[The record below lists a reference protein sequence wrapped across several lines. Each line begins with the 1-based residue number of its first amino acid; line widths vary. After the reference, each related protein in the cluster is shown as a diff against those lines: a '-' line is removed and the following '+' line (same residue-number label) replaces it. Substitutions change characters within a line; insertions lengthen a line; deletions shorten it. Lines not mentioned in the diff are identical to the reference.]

1 MQISLV
7 AVGRKAPAWINEGF
21 ESYRKRITTPCRLRL
36 IEVEAVRRTPALNTP
51 KLLALEADRIRAA
64 MPKDIHVIALDER
77 GREFGTRDLAGR
89 IAEWARQGQDV
100 ACVIGGADGL
110 DREFIKAADETWSLS
125 RLTLPHALVRVLL
138 AEQIYRACT
147 ILQNHP
153 YHRE

>member
-64 MPKDIHVIALDER
+64 LPKDIHVIALDER

-89 IAEWARQGQDV
+89 IAEWARLGQDV

-125 RLTLPHALVRVLL
+125 CLTLPHALVRVLL
-138 AEQIYRACT
+138 AEQIYRACA

>member
-1 MQISLV
+1 MRISLV
-7 AVGRKAPAWINEGF
+7 TVGRKAPAWINEGF
-21 ESYRKRITTPCRLRL
+21 ESYRKRITTPCRLQL

-51 KLLALEADRIRAA
+51 KLLSLEADRIRAA
-64 MPKDIHVIALDER
+64 LPKGICVIALDER
-77 GREFGTRDLAGR
+77 GREFGTHDLAGR
-89 IAEWARQGQDV
+89 IANWARMGQDV

-110 DREFIKAADETWSLS
+110 DREFIKAANETWSLS

-138 AEQIYRACT
+138 AEQIYRACS

>member
-1 MQISLV
+1 
-7 AVGRKAPAWINEGF
+7 
-21 ESYRKRITTPCRLRL
+21 
-36 IEVEAVRRTPALNTP
+36 LNTP

-89 IAEWARQGQDV
+89 IAEWARQGQDIT
-100 ACVIGGADGL
+100 CVIGGADGL